1 MTDKVLYEEAEIIGV
16 NDIDYANSYTLA
28 INTVMGGAGLKK
40 LAIGNLTGIDQP
52 TPEAVT
58 DGDTALTMAM
68 LATRIL
74 TMDSSIAPRAPTL
87 PTGTEVHAV
96 LAVGQSIDWS
106 FINIGN
112 QNVTITAA
120 TDSTIIPSSCI
131 LATLASNTFR
141 TICTAHNVAVT
152 YRLH

>member
-1 MTDKVLYEEAEIIGV
+1 MTDTVLYEDAEIIEA
-16 NDIDYANSYTLA
+16 NDIDYDNSYTLVV
-28 INTVMGGAGLKK
+28 NTVMGGAGLKK
-40 LAIGNLTGIDQP
+40 LPIKNLTGIDQP
-52 TPEAVT
+52 TPTAVT

-74 TMDSSIAPRAPTL
+74 VMDSSSAPRAPTL

-96 LAVGQSIDWS
+96 LAVGESIDWS

-120 TDSTIIPSSCI
+120 ADSTIIPSSCI
-131 LATLASNTFR
+131 LATLASNMFR
-141 TICTAHNVAVT
+141 TICTAHNTAVT
-152 YRLH
+152 YRIH